1 MGELEDAFRNV
12 MTGIVEFF
20 LDEVEEIFEDAATEF
35 SSAITE
41 RMIRQLIV
49 APNPYESATA
59 GNVFNGVFDIS
70 LILLPIFFAVAL
82 VAWPF
87 GENREFSIVEMI
99 IRLVMAIFFIGISQP
114 AWGFAIDVTN
124 AVTIGMLDY
133 DPTVGGAFGSYESA
147 GDLASTLSMVI
158 SLFTAFLTMLAVIFT
173 IFFLLLR
180 WFIVYLVFIGT
191 PFFVALWFVGRGPLE
206 AVGNVGATYLKM
218 GVYALLSGPIISLV
232 ILTMALIENGGF
244 VESADGIA
252 GTAATLAAEIA
263 LIMIFP
269 IILVVVVWKQIS
281 WAGKPLGVGEVATT
295 ATLAA
300 AAAVGTVAT
309 AGVGGVVAGGGAAAG
324 GAGAAG
330 AGGAGGAGGA
340 AGASGAGASGASAA
354 STGAS
359 SLGSGGSGL
368 ASRMGSVAQRGR
380 KFATG
385 QSQTLS
391 KVDDSVS
398 SGVNKVSETASGV
411 ADKANPVSRYNRS
424 VDAVKKEAEET
435 RETSEFISDAVNSGE
450 LNLEKASDRGILPE
464 EPAEGA
470 SASVYTDSDS
480 GATMATYQDAIG
492 GTQTVNLSEVQQA
505 AGERMQDAADKVDD
519 KQKWQS
525 RGGKAAG
532 YGKTAAVQTKSGAK
546 MAGFTIPKNVTK
558 VGSSAL
564 VGAAGGNPYLA
575 YSGTKRS
582 SSNMM
587 ISPNGKGSSGD
598 RPQEETRLDEFG
610 KASAGRA
617 ADSGNI
623 E

>member
-1 MGELEDAFRNV
+1 MGIREDLRNV

-49 APNPYESATA
+49 VPNPYESATA

-218 GVYALLSGPIISLV
+218 GVYAILSGPIISLV

-252 GTAATLAAEIA
+252 GTAASLAAEIA

-281 WAGKPLGVGEVATT
+281 WAGKPLGVGEAATT

-309 AGVGGVVAGGGAAAG
+309 GGVGGVVAGGGAAAG

-330 AGGAGGAGGA
+330 AGGAGGA

-354 STGAS
+354 GTS

-411 ADKANPVSRYNRS
+411 ADKANPVSQFNNF
-424 VDAVKKEAEET
+424 VDKKKDAAKHAS
-435 RETSEFISDAVNSGE
+435 ETSEFVSDAITSGE
-450 LNLEKASDRGILPE
+450 LDLQRASELGVISQN
-464 EPAEGA
+464 PAEEA
-470 SASVYTDSDS
+470 SATVYTDGDS
-480 GATMATYQDAIG
+480 GATMASYQDSSG
-492 GTQTVNLSEVQQA
+492 RTQTVNLTEEQQA
-505 AGERMQDAADKVDD
+505 AGDLAQRGYESVNNWEAAQTAG
-519 KQKWQS
+519 QKTS
-525 RGGKAAG
+525 EAGKAAG
-532 YGKTAAVQTKSGAK
+532 GSTKKGAK
-546 MAGFTIPKNVTK
+546 MAGFTIPRNVAK

-575 YSGTKRS
+575 YSGTRKS
-582 SSNMM
+582 SSNM
-587 ISPNGKGSSGD
+587 IIGPDKSVRSGR
-598 RPQEETRLDEFG
+598 RPPEESTLDEFG
-610 KASAGRA
+610 KAAAGEP
-617 ADSGNI
+617 ADSGDI
-623 E
+623 K

>member
-1 MGELEDAFRNV
+1 MGIREDLRNV

-20 LDEVEEIFEDAATEF
+20 FDEVEEIFEDAATEF

-49 APNPYESATA
+49 VPNPYESATA

-281 WAGKPLGVGEVATT
+281 WAGKPLGVGEAATT

-309 AGVGGVVAGGGAAAG
+309 GGVGGIVAGGGAAAG
-324 GAGAAG
+324 GAGAA
-330 AGGAGGAGGA
+330 GAGGAGGA

-380 KFATG
+380 KFATD

-411 ADKANPVSRYNRS
+411 ADKANPVSQFNKS
-424 VDAVKKEAEET
+424 VDNKRKDAKQASQA
-435 RETSEFISDAVNSGE
+435 SEFVSEAITSRELDLERASELGVISQS
-450 LNLEKASDRGILPE
+450 
-464 EPAEGA
+464 PAEGA
-470 SASVYTDSDS
+470 SATVHTDADS
-480 GATMATYQDAIG
+480 GATMASYQDSSG
-492 GTQTVNLSEVQQA
+492 RMQTVNLSEEQTAAADRTHKEQKSINRREMAQKAGEKTSA
-505 AGERMQDAADKVDD
+505 AGKV
-519 KQKWQS
+519 
-525 RGGKAAG
+525 AAG
-532 YGKTAAVQTKSGAK
+532 RSKKGAK
-546 MAGFTIPKNVTK
+546 MAGFTIPKNVSK
-558 VGSSAL
+558 IGASAL

-582 SSNMM
+582 SANMM
-587 ISPNGKGSSGD
+587 IRPNTTGNSPG
-598 RPQEETRLDEFG
+598 RPTEETTLDEFG
-610 KASAGRA
+610 KAAAGQA
-617 ADSGNI
+617 GDSGDI
-623 E
+623 K

>member
-1 MGELEDAFRNV
+1 MGIREDLRNV

-20 LDEVEEIFEDAATEF
+20 FDEVEEIFEDAATEF

-49 APNPYESATA
+49 VPNPYESATA

-87 GENREFSIVEMI
+87 GENREFSLVEMI

-252 GTAATLAAEIA
+252 GTAASLAAEIA

-281 WAGKPLGVGEVATT
+281 WAGKPLGVGEAATT

-330 AGGAGGAGGA
+330 AGGAGGA
-340 AGASGAGASGASAA
+340 AGASGAGASGAGAA

-411 ADKANPVSRYNRS
+411 ADKANPVSQFNNF
-424 VDAVKKEAEET
+424 VDKKKDAAKHAS
-435 RETSEFISDAVNSGE
+435 ETSEFVSEAITSGE
-450 LNLEKASDRGILPE
+450 LDLQRASELGVLSQN
-464 EPAEGA
+464 PAEGA
-470 SASVYTDSDS
+470 SASVYTDGDS
-480 GATMATYQDAIG
+480 GATMASYQDSNG
-492 GTQTVNLSEVQQA
+492 RTQTVNLTEEQQA
-505 AGERMQDAADKVDD
+505 AGEQMQSTADDSQFWKD
-519 KQKWQS
+519 WQH

-532 YGKTAAVQTKSGAK
+532 YGTSAAGHTAKGAK
-546 MAGFTIPKNVTK
+546 MAGFTVPKNVTK
-558 VGSSAL
+558 VGASAL

-582 SSNMM
+582 SSNM
-587 ISPNGKGSSGD
+587 IIGPNNADSSMG
-598 RPQEETRLDEFG
+598 RPPEETTLDKFG
-610 KASAGRA
+610 KAAAGKA
-617 ADSGNI
+617 ADSGDI
-623 E
+623 K